1 MKIIVND
8 ANILIDLV
16 KLDILP
22 HFFQLPFSF
31 HTTDIIFEEL
41 DQEQQE
47 MFLPFITNKQLIVEN
62 FTGEELLAMATL
74 KEEKSQL
81 SLEDCSAL
89 FCAQKLEADLIT
101 SDKNLRNF
109 AVTKAVIIRGH
120 LWVLDMLFEHNV
132 LQGTEVTQLLTTL
145 QNDINPR
152 LGLPP
157 SACEMLKKKW
167 ENNK

>member
-1 MKIIVND
+1 MKVIVND

-16 KLDILP
+16 KLEILP

-62 FTGEELLAMATL
+62 FTGEELLTMASL

-81 SLEDCSAL
+81 SMEDCSAL
-89 FCAQKLEADLIT
+89 FCAQKLAADLIT
-101 SDKNLRNF
+101 SDKNLRSF
-109 AVTKAVIIRGH
+109 AKTKAVTIRGH

-132 LQGTEVTQLLTTL
+132 LQGTEVTQLLAIL

-152 LGLPP
+152 LGLPIA
-157 SACEMLKKKW
+157 ACEELKQKW
-167 ENNK
+167 N

>member
-81 SLEDCSAL
+81 SLE
-89 FCAQKLEADLIT
+89 E
-101 SDKNLRNF
+101 NLRNF

-152 LGLPP
+152 LGLPQ
-157 SACEMLKKKW
+157 SACEELKQKW
-167 ENNK
+167 NNDEPTP